1 MGPYYHYIY
10 RTSERKMIKEEV
22 FFQRNDL
29 LSREELR
36 NKFGILNYVVFVAM
50 LLVSAIIGVF
60 YWWKGQKNTDEFLLA
75 SRSMSTLPMTLSLV
89 ASFMSAITLLGREH
103 HVIVWNPLVIFGAEQ
118 VSIGHT
124 ERHGKVWMCYR
135 I

>member
-89 ASFMSAITLLGREH
+89 ASFMSAITLLGRER
-103 HVIVWNPLVIFGAEQ
+103 HVIVMSGIHFSYSEQIRSPL
-118 VSIGHT
+118 
-124 ERHGKVWMCYR
+124 KR
-135 I
+135 ISKP